1 MRTRSIRQPFSAA
14 LLSSFA
20 IFLMCFSFSLWS
32 QEKYRKTP
40 PYPEPIQDLA
50 LPAIESVRLSNGL
63 SLTVG
68 LRSNLPLMSLQLIV
82 LAGEADS
89 PGKTPGLAAF
99 AAQMISRGTQMLS
112 SSDIEERIESFGGN
126 YSAVTTLD
134 YSVFTLNFLEE
145 YLDQALDL
153 LSQMI
158 LQPAFPDREIEAVK
172 RMMYYDLLEKEKDPE
187 FVAKRHLYRLLFQ
200 NHPYGIAAYNED
212 VIKNLNQ
219 KDLLAFFRKFY
230 RPNNA
235 LVILT
240 GDLNLTTATRK
251 VSHYFNTWENQPL
264 DRSYLEPPQANP
276 QTRVCLLDFPQGKDA
291 MIYLGNVIF
300 PYSSPDYFPF
310 LIFNQVLG
318 GTTNSRLFMN
328 LRESRGYA
336 YYAFSDTEFEKTC
349 GIFYVK
355 ARVTAEVTT
364 AAIQEILREIQAA
377 SRERIL
383 TSELEQAKSYLIQNF
398 PVKNER
404 LEDFSATIAK
414 IITFNLGEEHWT
426 KYYEN
431 IMLLNSER
439 VHDVLQRYA
448 LLSPI
453 IVIVG
458 DKNQLIDY
466 LRELEKVE
474 VYNSKGIL
482 ESIITKGVNE

>member
-1 MRTRSIRQPFSAA
+1 MRTRIAGHLASAA

-20 IFLMCFSFSLWS
+20 ILLCFPFSLWS
-32 QEKYRKTP
+32 QEKFRKTP
-40 PYPEPIQDLA
+40 PSPEPLQDLS
-50 LPAIESVRLSNGL
+50 LPAIESARLSNGL

-68 LRSNLPLMSLQLIV
+68 HKADLPLMSLQLII

-89 PGKTPGLAAF
+89 PRKTPGLAAF
-99 AAQMISRGTQMLS
+99 AAQMIGRGTELLS
-112 SSDIEERIESFGGN
+112 SSDIEEELESFGGN
-126 YSAVTTLD
+126 YSAVTMLD

-145 YLDQALDL
+145 YLDQALSL
-153 LSQMI
+153 LSRMV

-172 RMMYYDLLEKEKDPE
+172 RTMYYDLLEKEKDPE
-187 FVAKRHLYRLLFQ
+187 FVAKKHLFRLLFE
-200 NHPYGIAAYNED
+200 NHPYGFAAYNED

-219 KDLLAFFRKFY
+219 KDLLAFFKKFY
-230 RPNNA
+230 RPNNG
-235 LVILT
+235 LMILT
-240 GDLNLTTATRK
+240 GNLNLITATRK

-264 DRSYLEPPQANP
+264 DRLYVEPPQANA
-276 QTRVCLLDFPQGKDA
+276 QTRVCLLDHPQDKDA
-291 MIYLGNVIF
+291 MIYLGNIIF
-300 PYSSPDYFPF
+300 PPSSPDYFPF

-336 YYAFSDTEFEKTC
+336 YLAFSETEFEKTC

-355 ARVTAEVTT
+355 AKVTAEATP
-364 AAIQEILREIQAA
+364 AAIQEILREIQAV
-377 SRERIL
+377 SREKIA
-383 TSELEQAKSYLIQNF
+383 TSELERAKSYLIQNF

-404 LEDFSATIAK
+404 LEDFSATIAR
-414 IITFNLGEEHWT
+414 IVTFNLGDEHWT

-431 IMLLNSER
+431 IMLLNSDR
-439 VHDVLQRYA
+439 VHDVLQRYP
-448 LLSPI
+448 LLTPV

-466 LRELEKVE
+466 LREFEKVE

-482 ESIITKGVNE
+482 ESTITKGVNE

>member
-1 MRTRSIRQPFSAA
+1 
-14 LLSSFA
+14 
-20 IFLMCFSFSLWS
+20 
-32 QEKYRKTP
+32 
-40 PYPEPIQDLA
+40 
-50 LPAIESVRLSNGL
+50 
-63 SLTVG
+63 
-68 LRSNLPLMSLQLIV
+68 
-82 LAGEADS
+82 
-89 PGKTPGLAAF
+89 
-99 AAQMISRGTQMLS
+99 
-112 SSDIEERIESFGGN
+112 
-126 YSAVTTLD
+126 
-134 YSVFTLNFLEE
+134 
-145 YLDQALDL
+145 
-153 LSQMI
+153 MI

-219 KDLLAFFRKFY
+219 KDLLAFFKKFY